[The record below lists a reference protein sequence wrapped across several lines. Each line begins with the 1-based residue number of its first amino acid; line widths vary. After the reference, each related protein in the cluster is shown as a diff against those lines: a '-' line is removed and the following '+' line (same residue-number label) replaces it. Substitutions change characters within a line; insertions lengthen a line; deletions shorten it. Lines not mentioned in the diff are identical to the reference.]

1 MSDTE
6 SRPAPKHDDGAAD
19 AMQETKRLALQLA
32 AVVDA
37 LERRSEDAVGAI
49 DDARLALKRSVDE
62 LGGRGGQLVA
72 EVSRHAQAETRAAA
86 DRVLTESL
94 VAFKAQLEAAARS
107 AVNGA
112 EALQRER
119 EALAKQQRSALWVGS
134 VALGLGA
141 LAIAGGSTWWVMQQR
156 ADVAKLEFARE
167 LHEASAKGALIPCGE
182 SLCARVGD
190 SPRRAGRNGEYL
202 VVE

>member
-1 MSDTE
+1 MSAD
-6 SRPAPKHDDGAAD
+6 PAD
-19 AMQETKRLALQLA
+19 AVTETKRLALQLA

-37 LERRSEDAVGAI
+37 LERHSIDAVGAI
-49 DDARLALKRSVDE
+49 DDSRIALKRAVDE
-62 LGGRGGQLVA
+62 LGSRGNQIVT

-86 DRVLTESL
+86 ERALSESL
-94 VAFKAQLEAAARS
+94 AGFKAQLDAAARS

-119 EALAKQQRSALWVGS
+119 ERLAKQQRSAFWVGS
-134 VALGLGA
+134 VALLLGA
-141 LAIAGGSTWWVMQQR
+141 LAVVGGSTWWVMQQR
-156 ADVAKLEFARE
+156 TEVARLEFARA
-167 LHEASAKGALIPCGE
+167 LHEASARGALVPCGDT
-182 SLCARVGD
+182 LCARVGD